1 MKPFGNGGAA
11 IDNGDLSHH
20 IGWLE
25 ALAADEGETIK
36 SWRGK
41 KAKRLEKVE
50 EAIALLYQAAEDDK

>member
-1 MKPFGNGGAA
+1 MNPFGHGGSA

-25 ALAADEGETIK
+25 ALAADEVETVK
-36 SWRGK
+36 SWSGK

-50 EAIALLYQAAEDDK
+50 QAILLLSQAAEDDE